1 MNIVVLQNE
10 VYQSEML
17 KKCIEEKFLDVR
29 VYEAES
35 QVEAKK
41 IISSGNI
48 IDLFLLDTKLKEGSG
63 LDFAKFI
70 RKQEKYEITP
80 IIFISGEVSYIV
92 NALKETNCFDYLL
105 KPYSI
110 EKVFEL
116 IDKFLRHLKK
126 IDNNKYIFLKDI
138 NGDQIKIYH
147 KDILF
152 LEYYL
157 KKCVIHTK
165 NRSINIKTN
174 SIENVI
180 KEINYK
186 NFLRTHKSY
195 AVNLDNVKEIKRIN
209 SKLWEVVFNDYNKT
223 ADLSYSFKNKLEIF
237 K

>member
-1 MNIVVLQNE
+1 MNQAN
-10 VYQSEML
+10 
-17 KKCIEEKFLDVR
+17 
-29 VYEAES
+29 
-35 QVEAKK
+35 
-41 IISSGNI
+41 
-48 IDLFLLDTKLKEGSG
+48 
-63 LDFAKFI
+63 
-70 RKQEKYEITP
+70 
-80 IIFISGEVSYIV
+80 
-92 NALKETNCFDYLL
+92 
-105 KPYSI
+105 
-110 EKVFEL
+110 
-116 IDKFLRHLKK
+116 
-126 IDNNKYIFLKDI
+126 
-138 NGDQIKIYH
+138 

-209 SKLWEVVFNDYNKT
+209 SKLWEVVFNDYDKT